1 MPDQASNLK
10 DDAPYSAQDHQRS
23 KAARSDVKPINWQAI
38 IIIVIAALLINSA
51 VAFQAIRSYGEVAQK
66 RTVSQE
72 TDTAVL
78 SLLAAVQDAES
89 GRRGFLLTLDEAY
102 LAPYEESIKLQDR
115 ALGVLEELVEEDG
128 ERRRYLDALRELIR
142 AKRLEI
148 EQTISL
154 ARNGRMN
161 EALALVRAGNGDKL
175 MSDIRIQIRALEERG
190 LQTLSRLTDE
200 LGRTDAKAL
209 LTLALS
215 LLFSL
220 ILVLAFAWLLRRFH
234 TENREHTARL
244 EAANNELEDKVA
256 ARTAELNSF
265 SVELERS
272 NRELQDFAYVASHDL
287 QEPLRKIRAFGDRL
301 SVKYGDAL
309 AGTGSDYIRRMQA
322 AAERMAAL
330 IDALLTYSRVSTTT
344 QEFEPVE
351 LQVVI
356 DDVLEDLEV
365 RINERNA
372 LVEYKDLP
380 AVYGV
385 PVQLRQL
392 MQNLIGNALKF
403 VESDVKPHVLIS
415 ASDSVLEDGETP
427 AVEIRVKDN
436 GIGIDEVF
444 IDRIFAPFQ
453 RLHQRGVY
461 EGTGIGL
468 AICRRIA
475 ERHGGSIELES
486 RPGGG
491 ATFIVTLPAVRVA
504 SESETEE
511 VAAEQLEEGESVPV
525 DTESAKS

>member
-1 MPDQASNLK
+1 MPEQATVMSQESLPAGK
-10 DDAPYSAQDHQRS
+10 Q
-23 KAARSDVKPINWQAI
+23 ARLVSDGSDVKPINWQVI
-38 IIIVIAALLINSA
+38 IAIVIAALLINSA
-51 VAFQAIRSYGEVAQK
+51 VAFEAIRSYGEVAQK

-72 TDTAVL
+72 TDTALL
-78 SLLAAVQDAES
+78 SLLAAVQNAES
-89 GRRGFLLTLDEAY
+89 GRRGFLLTRDEAY
-102 LAPYEESIKLQDR
+102 LEPYQASIEQQDR
-115 ALGVLEELVEEDG
+115 ALRILDDLIPVGG
-128 ERRRYLDALRELIR
+128 QRRPHLQVLRELVL
-142 AKRLEI
+142 AKRTEI
-148 EQTISL
+148 DQTISL
-154 ARNGRMN
+154 ARKGQMN
-161 EALALVRAGNGDKL
+161 EALALMRAENGDRL
-175 MSDIRIQIRALEERG
+175 MSEIRDRIRAIEERG

-220 ILVLAFAWLLRRFH
+220 VLVLAFAWLLRRFH
-234 TENREHTARL
+234 TENRQHTLRL
-244 EAANNELEDKVA
+244 EAANNELEDKVI

-265 SVELERS
+265 SKELERS

-301 SVKYGDAL
+301 AVKYGDAL

-322 AAERMAAL
+322 AAERMASL

-344 QEFEPVE
+344 QEFEAVE
-351 LQVVI
+351 LETVVR
-356 DDVLEDLEV
+356 DVLEDLEV

-372 LVEYKDLP
+372 VVVHEALP
-380 AVYGV
+380 AVFGV

-403 VESDVKPHVLIS
+403 VEPDTVPHVTITAMGS
-415 ASDSVLEDGETP
+415 YLEDGETP
-427 AVEIRVKDN
+427 AVELRVKDN

-453 RLHQRGVY
+453 RLHQRGIY

-486 RPGGG
+486 KPGEG
-491 ATFIVTLPAVRVA
+491 ATFIVTLPAVAPEKDFTVA
-504 SESETEE
+504 EPGSPDE
-511 VAAEQLEEGESVPV
+511 AANALATDAEG
-525 DTESAKS
+525 AKG

>member
-1 MPDQASNLK
+1 MPEQAI
-10 DDAPYSAQDHQRS
+10 APGDESTLPAGEQKSLDTGRP
-23 KAARSDVKPINWQAI
+23 DVKPINWQAI
-38 IIIVIAALLINSA
+38 IAIVIAALLINSA
-51 VAFQAIRSYGEVAQK
+51 VAFEAIRSYGEVAQN

-78 SLLAAVQDAES
+78 SLLAAVQNAES

-102 LAPYEESIKLQDR
+102 LEPYQSSTSLQDR
-115 ALGVLEELVEEDG
+115 ALGVLDELIPVGNERREHLDRLHELV
-128 ERRRYLDALRELIR
+128 L
-142 AKRLEI
+142 AKRIEI
-148 EQTISL
+148 DQTISL
-154 ARNGRMN
+154 ARSGQMS
-161 EALALVRAGNGDKL
+161 EALVLVRAGNGDQL
-175 MSDIRIQIRALEERG
+175 MNDIREQIRAIEERG
-190 LQTLSRLTDE
+190 LQTLSRLNEE
-200 LGRTDAKAL
+200 LGKTNAKAL

-220 ILVLAFAWLLRRFH
+220 VLVLAFAWLLRRFH
-234 TENREHTARL
+234 TESREHALRL
-244 EAANNELEDKVA
+244 EAANDELEDKVA

-265 SVELERS
+265 SKELERS

-301 SVKYGDAL
+301 AVKYGDAL

-330 IDALLTYSRVSTTT
+330 IDALLTYSRVSTTI

-351 LQVVI
+351 LETVVS
-356 DDVLEDLEV
+356 DVLEDLEV
-365 RINERNA
+365 RINDRNA
-372 LVEYKDLP
+372 QIDYKYLP
-380 AVYGV
+380 PVYGV

-403 VESDVKPHVLIS
+403 VDTDVRPHVSIS
-415 ASDSVLEDGETP
+415 ATTTYLEDGETP
-427 AVEIRVKDN
+427 AVELRVKDN

-453 RLHQRGVY
+453 RLHQRGIY

-486 RPGGG
+486 RPGEG
-491 ATFIVTLPAVRVA
+491 ATFIVTLPAVPA
-504 SESETEE
+504 DD
-511 VAAEQLEEGESVPV
+511 QLSEGEPDEHETVADLPDHSVEP
-525 DTESAKS
+525 TKS